1 MKGQVTMLR
10 MMRCAS
16 VVMVLAVILIACST
30 VPITGR
36 KQLSLIPASEM
47 LSMSYQEYGEVLKT
61 SKLSTNTQQTAMI
74 KNVGAK
80 IQKAVETYFAQ
91 KGLSESL
98 ANYKWEFNLVE
109 SEDVNAW
116 CMPGGKVVFYTGILP
131 ITKTEA
137 GVAVVMGHEVA
148 HAIAEHGNERM
159 SQQLLAQLGG
169 AALSEAL
176 SKQPEATK
184 NLWATVYGL
193 GAQVGVLLPFSR
205 TQESEADH
213 LGLVFMAMAGYNPN
227 EAVSFW
233 ERMAAVKG
241 GQSPPEFLSTHPSD
255 ASRIAEL
262 KALIPEAMPYYKP

>member
-1 MKGQVTMLR
+1 MKILQ

-61 SKLSTNTQQTAMI
+61 SKLSTNAQQTAMI

-91 KGLSESL
+91 KGLSASL
-98 ANYKWEFNLVE
+98 ADYKWEFNLVE

-169 AALSEAL
+169 VALSEAL

-213 LGLVFMAMAGYNPN
+213 LGLIFMAMAGYNPN

-233 ERMAAVKG
+233 QRMAAVKG
-241 GQSPPEFLSTHPSD
+241 GQAAPEFLSTHPSD
-255 ASRIAEL
+255 ESRIAEL

>member
-1 MKGQVTMLR
+1 MR
-10 MMRCAS
+10 MIRGTWIVAA
-16 VVMVLAVILIACST
+16 LAVLLIACST

-47 LSMSYQEYGEVLKT
+47 LSMSYQEYGDVLKS

-74 KNVGAK
+74 RNVGGK
-80 IQKAVETYFAQ
+80 IQRAVETYFAQ

-98 ANYKWEFNLVE
+98 KDYKWEFNLVE
-109 SEDVNAW
+109 SEEVNAW

-159 SQQLLAQLGG
+159 SQQLLQQLGG
-169 AALSEAL
+169 VALAEAL
-176 SKQPEATK
+176 SKQPETTK
-184 NLWATVYGL
+184 NLWLSVYGV
-193 GAQVGVLLPFSR
+193 GSNVGVLLPFSR

-213 LGLVFMAMAGYNPN
+213 LGLLFMAMAGYNPN
-227 EAVSFW
+227 DAVSFW
-233 ERMAAVKG
+233 ERMAAAKG
-241 GQSPPEFLSTHPSD
+241 GAAPPEFLSTHPSD
-255 ASRIAEL
+255 ESRIAEM
-262 KALIPEAMPYYKP
+262 KRLIPEAMQYYKP